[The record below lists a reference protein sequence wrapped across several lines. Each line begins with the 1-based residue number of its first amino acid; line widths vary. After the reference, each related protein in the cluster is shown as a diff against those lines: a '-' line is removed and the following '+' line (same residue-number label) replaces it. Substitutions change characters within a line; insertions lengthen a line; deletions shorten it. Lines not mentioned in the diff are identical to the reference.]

1 MNQGK
6 RNKGLFKI
14 LGKITAF
21 HIAIALI
28 LSIAVVGTVAF
39 LIDVAGPI
47 DNQFIPA
54 EITTEVV
61 ETLDGTV
68 KKNVSIKNTG
78 DTTAWIRAAVIV
90 TWQNEDGNV
99 YGKVPKLGT
108 DYEMTMNV
116 VDSDGWIEGKDGF
129 YYWYLPVK
137 SVVEDADNCTTG
149 VLIRECRYIANAP
162 NGYFLNVEI
171 IGSGIQSEPSSVYS
185 NQWGSSS
192 DIQIHDGK
200 LVRNDG

>member
-108 DYEMTMNV
+108 DYEMTVNV
-116 VDSDGWIEGKDGF
+116 VDADGWIEGKDGF